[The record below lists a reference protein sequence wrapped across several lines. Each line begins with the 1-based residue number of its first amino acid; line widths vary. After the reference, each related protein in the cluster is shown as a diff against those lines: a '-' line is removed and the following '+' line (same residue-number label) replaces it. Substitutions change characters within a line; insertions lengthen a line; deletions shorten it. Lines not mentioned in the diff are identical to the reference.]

1 MFPSLPPVHSIPFLS
16 PNTHVNRR
24 HDLLVASA
32 AAKADNPF
40 NLARFKFW
48 LPFGK
53 KSDSGPGSGTAIDT
67 KSDSKPP
74 LLEGPTTPSKTTTTT
89 TTIPATSTTSSDVK
103 TVTTRKRAANCAN
116 GMCKRFPFEGVLYDD
131 IGPTNFV
138 DIDKYQLMMSLQK
151 SIPLNKLST
160 LLDTDLPAKVSL
172 SGKLCTFGSDG
183 LKMNPLARIGFN
195 LRLLDLGASDTR
207 QKGFLRF
214 KASARTDG
222 RIDHGFEIDRK
233 AEILPS
239 MPQTMLYGNVMYKT
253 SNRNVNGEWKTVSS
267 FGLHQ
272 DFRLFGIKL
281 AARAGLTPEGK
292 FVYDLKL

>member
-1 MFPSLPPVHSIPFLS
+1 MFPPLPPIPSIPFLS
-16 PNTHVNRR
+16 ANTHAKRR
-24 HDLLVASA
+24 HELLVASA
-32 AAKADNPF
+32 AKPDNPF
-40 NLARFKFW
+40 NLARFKLW
-48 LPFGK
+48 LPFGNSDSK
-53 KSDSGPGSGTAIDT
+53 KSDPVPASGGA
-67 KSDSKPP
+67 SDSKSDGKLP
-74 LLEGPTTPSKTTTTT
+74 LLEAPKTSSA
-89 TTIPATSTTSSDVK
+89 TTIPTTNTSSGVK
-103 TVTTRKRAANCAN
+103 TVTRKRGASCTN
-116 GMCKRFPFEGVLYDD
+116 GTCKRFPFEGVLYDN
-131 IGPTNFV
+131 IGLTNFL
-138 DIDKYQLMMSLQK
+138 DIDKYQLMMSLNK

-160 LLDTDLPAKVSL
+160 LLDADLPAKISL
-172 SGKLCTFGSDG
+172 SGKLGTFGSDG
-183 LKMNPLARIGFN
+183 LKMGPLARIGFN